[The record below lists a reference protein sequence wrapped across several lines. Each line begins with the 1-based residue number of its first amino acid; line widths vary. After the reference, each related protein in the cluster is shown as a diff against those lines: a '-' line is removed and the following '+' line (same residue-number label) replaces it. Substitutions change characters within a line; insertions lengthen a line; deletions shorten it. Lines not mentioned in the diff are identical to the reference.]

1 MSTARDPIAP
11 DDPRMRDYTGPQV
24 TALLRELRKRGRPYG
39 LLWGS
44 ASATETTLDGRLL
57 VDFGNAPVS
66 TLLNLLHLLRDAE
79 RNEAWER

>member
-1 MSTARDPIAP
+1 MNRLPVAP
-11 DDPRMRDYTGPQV
+11 DDVRVREYTEQQV
-24 TALLRELRKRGRPYG
+24 ATLLGELRRRGRAYG

-44 ASATETTLDGRLL
+44 AGVSGATIEGRLL

-79 RNEAWER
+79 RNEAWE